1 MRLRDLVD
9 SAELGLRL
17 VTGQPGL
24 DREVRS
30 VTVTDLPEPSR
41 YLRGGELVVTGLL
54 WRTAVPESSERFVTA
69 VAEGHAAAIAAGDTT
84 DDPLP
89 PDLVAAC
96 ARHDVPLLHVPGR
109 LAFAELS
116 EWFSRRSSQSRA
128 QDTGELLARHR
139 RLLGAGTRR
148 GVAGVL
154 ELIASESGL
163 EGLLIG
169 ASGDVL
175 ADSGAVTGS
184 GAGSGVGNGVGA
196 GSDRSPQLLH
206 ILARESLRTAAVPE
220 RRVEHRGVVY
230 SVYTVAGDSPT
241 PIDDWYVVFEGDSR
255 SWPPQRREV
264 ARGAARLLSAE
275 RQWLAEARE
284 PVRQLGQELAQL
296 AAAEGPVAELVA
308 RLRPA
313 GLSAMDGLRVVVL
326 TLEGNNR
333 PIRVLRAL
341 IDDPRAAKPLPAA
354 ELADG
359 RAVGILP
366 DTPGRPAVPVPS
378 TPAEPLGEDSAAS
391 IDAAASH
398 DGPGAATATT
408 APSAPSA
415 PATPRPDLA
424 ERLAAR
430 LRALAPALGP
440 DRVSVGVSDLVNSAS
455 ALPAA
460 VREAGYALGLAAGR
474 PDRLNVAGHGD
485 LASHQALLAHV
496 PDDLRAAYVQ
506 RLLGP
511 LRAHDERHHAALEET
526 LDVFLQCSG
535 SWSRCAARL
544 HIHVNTLRYRIAR
557 IAELTG
563 RDPTRLDEQM
573 DLFLALRAR

>member
-54 WRTAVPESSERFVTA
+54 WRTAVPESSERFVAA

-89 PDLVAAC
+89 TDLVAAC

-175 ADSGAVTGS
+175 ADSGALTGGGAVTGR
-184 GAGSGVGNGVGA
+184 GDGHGVGTA
-196 GSDRSPQLLH
+196 GDRSPQLLH

-296 AAAEGPVAELVA
+296 AAEEGPVAELVA

-366 DTPGRPAVPVPS
+366 DTPGRPAVPLA
-378 TPAEPLGEDSAAS
+378 PAEPVDEDSAAPT
-391 IDAAASH
+391 DAAAS
-398 DGPGAATATT
+398 DGPAAATAV
-408 APSAPSA
+408 SLA
-415 PATPRPDLA
+415 PATARPDLA
-424 ERLAAR
+424 DRLAAR